1 MQFTLN
7 NTCRLCLRNY
17 TVVVVLHRAAI
28 SGSFSLRHPPAA
40 TRATTTPGR
49 DTLFTNT
56 SASTLQLI
64 YCSSSTHHS
73 SSHQLINSHSSRVH
87 NPTFRVIAVK
97 RHLSAEQRNY
107 FKKKK
112 LYVLLLSVADPDP
125 PDHINISYQR
135 YWKSW
140 IRLQIC

>member
-73 SSHQLINSHSSRVH
+73 SSHQFINSSTHTH
-87 NPTFRVIAVK
+87 QGFIIQ
-97 RHLSAEQRNY
+97 LSASSP
-107 FKKKK
+107 
-112 LYVLLLSVADPDP
+112 LSVICP
-125 PDHINISYQR
+125 PSKEIILRRKIVTFYFYLLR
-135 YWKSW
+135 
-140 IRLQIC
+140 IQIHRIT